1 MIRVKYS
8 KYSKELIY
16 LRQIY
21 SLPFLNLKRL
31 CLDYSF
37 VQTIK
42 YKDDCILDSKKVVLE
57 IQNIQN
63 HCIELYEFLCYPV
76 ENTEYYKAK
85 MLQFIDK
92 SPLIL
97 FKTSINSK
105 VWRNKKKYKEIDLDF
120 LREEHQNLF
129 ELYQQLNIE
138 I

>member
-16 LRQIY
+16 LRYIY
-21 SLPFLNLKRL
+21 SLPFLNHKKL

-37 VQTIK
+37 AQTIK
-42 YKDDCILDSKKVVLE
+42 YKGDCILDSKKVALE

-63 HCIELYEFLCYPV
+63 HCIELAEFLKYTP

-92 SPLIL
+92 SPLVL

-129 ELYQQLNIE
+129 EIYQLLNVE